1 MWARI
6 TTARQTAEPTRYPYA
21 TMKPRFT
28 VESCCHEEHAWWIV
42 AGSTFLSTWKSED
55 EAVAECRRLNELN
68 LSVSEATR

>member
-6 TTARQTAEPTRYPYA
+6 TTARQVADVTRYPYA

-28 VESCCHEEHAWWIV
+28 VESCCHEEHAWSVV
-42 AGSTFLSTWKSED
+42 AGATFLSTWKSED
-55 EAVAECRRLNELN
+55 EAVAECRRLNDLN